1 MKTTKDQN
9 IPIKTKYEKDA
20 FSILN
25 TLIKSYEEEIKKGAD
40 MPSIIDLSIGN
51 PDLSPKILWINR
63 LSQHVKDLKL
73 HGYAK
78 FNTDINNTLKY
89 KFASYHKRRFTNA
102 NTYSLDYETEV
113 LDLLGSKEGIFY
125 SLFSI
130 LKPGDKIL
138 IPNPSYPVYNSVAEL
153 LSAEIISFNLKENGD
168 PDLDSISK
176 ADANVA
182 KVLVI
187 CSPGNPTAHVLSESS
202 LREIITFCKKN
213 KILFILDL
221 AYAQIAFDDNN
232 LPQSVLAI
240 EGGKEVAIE
249 LHSLSKS
256 CSLAGW
262 RIGFAAGNKVII
274 DKIANIKS
282 NIDFGM
288 FLPLQKVAIEILDQL
303 ESESDLQKTVYEE
316 RLEFWISS
324 MAEIGWIIPKP
335 KAGFFI
341 WAKLPSPFSEKDD
354 VDFVEELLKETG
366 VLMTPGSAFGIN
378 GKGFI
383 RIALVQE
390 LPQLKTASDR
400 IKSWLSH
407 LS

>member
-1 MKTTKDQN
+1 
-9 IPIKTKYEKDA
+9 
-20 FSILN
+20 
-25 TLIKSYEEEIKKGAD
+25 
-40 MPSIIDLSIGN
+40 
-51 PDLSPKILWINR
+51 
-63 LSQHVKDLKL
+63 
-73 HGYAK
+73 
-78 FNTDINNTLKY
+78 
-89 KFASYHKRRFTNA
+89 
-102 NTYSLDYETEV
+102 
-113 LDLLGSKEGIFY
+113 
-125 SLFSI
+125 
-130 LKPGDKIL
+130 
-138 IPNPSYPVYNSVAEL
+138 
-153 LSAEIISFNLKENGD
+153 
-168 PDLDSISK
+168 
-176 ADANVA
+176 
-182 KVLVI
+182 
-187 CSPGNPTAHVLSESS
+187 
-202 LREIITFCKKN
+202 
-213 KILFILDL
+213 
-221 AYAQIAFDDNN
+221 
-232 LPQSVLAI
+232 
-240 EGGKEVAIE
+240 
-249 LHSLSKS
+249 
-256 CSLAGW
+256 
-262 RIGFAAGNKVII
+262 
-274 DKIANIKS
+274 
-282 NIDFGM
+282 M